1 MRQQPEARWWLVS
14 VLAHAVAIMVLV
26 WAVGNP
32 GMFPWLAREAVL
44 RSDTVTIVWPEA
56 RERGAGSGER
66 VAVVPALG
74 PLPPA
79 AAPSRPLALR
89 DTLTVGLDL
98 GLPTGDAMPPVS
110 LTPGF
115 GDGRLWVRPGAVAR
129 GRVGAEA
136 PIGGVSA
143 PLDPERHAE
152 RIDSVLAARILAY
165 LDTLPPD
172 SFAVN
177 LRPPSWTT
185 EINGRTWGVDQQ
197 WIYLGDFRLP
207 TMLLGLLPLGGQ
219 GNYEQGQRAAELQ
232 RMREDILRAA
242 ARASDAADFRR
253 YVNELRERREAER
266 RDRVN
271 P

>member
-1 MRQQPEARWWLVS
+1 
-14 VLAHAVAIMVLV
+14 
-26 WAVGNP
+26 
-32 GMFPWLAREAVL
+32 
-44 RSDTVTIVWPEA
+44 
-56 RERGAGSGER
+56 
-66 VAVVPALG
+66 
-74 PLPPA
+74 
-79 AAPSRPLALR
+79 
-89 DTLTVGLDL
+89 
-98 GLPTGDAMPPVS
+98 
-110 LTPGF
+110 
-115 GDGRLWVRPGAVAR
+115 
-129 GRVGAEA
+129 VGAEA